1 MRNSLR
7 ANSILLFLSGVLLV
21 LGVVGLVYAWP
32 AIFSILCLAVGSVC
46 LITGLYF
53 IYHYR
58 RRIQYLLSNLN
69 RMAKGDFSPVQE
81 DFSVLSRVSSHVL
94 EQLDYGIK
102 EMGRGVSE
110 LLSDGREQRQV
121 QSAILEGLNE
131 GVMFCNQQGVILLET
146 PLVHELLAGSK
157 NLIHTTNN
165 EDLVFLRGMNYNHVW
180 SLMVQAM
187 GKGGELTEELNIS
200 GDREAKIIEVY
211 VRSLNIRG
219 ELGALAVIRDV
230 SHMKQLERMREDF
243 VANVTH
249 ELKTPLTSISGYI
262 DLLRSKPRSPEDAE
276 QFYEIID
283 IEADRLQFLISDLLE
298 LSEIQTGDVHHN
310 KNEIFYLYSTVDEL
324 FVELE
329 PLASKHQVQ
338 LHLLVDPDFQI
349 RANASRMKQL
359 LMNLLSNAIKYNR
372 LGGDVWVE
380 SIQERGR
387 GIIVVRDNGIGIP
400 EEDLPRI
407 FERFYRV
414 SKSRSTALGGTGLGL
429 AIVKHIASLY
439 GGSVH
444 VRSVLGEGTS
454 FTITFPQV

>member
-1 MRNSLR
+1 MKKVTKFFSLG
-7 ANSILLFLSGVLLV
+7 LVGVLTA
-21 LGVVGLVYAWP
+21 GA
-32 AIFSILCLAVGSVC
+32 LAACNTSEGTTTTSSDTTTPGNETTQGSETTANEGGSVEA
-46 LITGLYF
+46 G
-53 IYHYR
+53 
-58 RRIQYLLSNLN
+58 
-69 RMAKGDFSPVQE
+69 PVNVYTR
-81 DFSVLSRVSSHVL
+81 DSS
-94 EQLDYGIK
+94 
-102 EMGRGVSE
+102 
-110 LLSDGREQRQV
+110 
-121 QSAILEGLNE
+121 
-131 GVMFCNQQGVILLET
+131 
-146 PLVHELLAGSK
+146 
-157 NLIHTTNN
+157 
-165 EDLVFLRGMNYNHVW
+165 
-180 SLMVQAM
+180 
-187 GKGGELTEELNIS
+187 S
-200 GDREAKIIEVY
+200 GTR
-211 VRSLNIRG
+211 
-219 ELGALAVIRDV
+219 GALAVIRDV

-372 LGGDVWVE
+372 PGGDVWVE

-444 VRSVLGEGTS
+444 VRSALGEGTS